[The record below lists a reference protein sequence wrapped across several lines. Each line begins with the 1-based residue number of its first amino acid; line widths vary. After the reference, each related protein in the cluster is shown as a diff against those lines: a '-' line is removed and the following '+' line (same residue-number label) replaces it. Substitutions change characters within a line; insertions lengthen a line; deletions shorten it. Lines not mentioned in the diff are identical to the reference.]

1 VTCARYTRGVTCGA
15 PADVLVMETHGRR
28 IRRTWEACGEH
39 APRPTAS
46 IELIDLRVPTRGEG
60 TGE

>member
-1 VTCARYTRGVTCGA
+1 VTCERYTRGVTCGA
-15 PADVLVMETHGRR
+15 PADVLVIESHGIR
-28 IRRTWEACGEH
+28 INRTWRACGEH

-46 IELIDLRVPTRGEG
+46 IELIEMRVPTRGKG

>member
-1 VTCARYTRGVTCGA
+1 
-15 PADVLVMETHGRR
+15 VLVIESHGIR
-28 IRRTWEACGEH
+28 INRTWRACGEH

-46 IELIDLRVPTRGEG
+46 IELIEMRVPTRGKG